1 MRSLWQRLRLAFRP
15 VLQTGNTE
23 ALARF
28 IAAGAQSVE
37 HTEVRLFNLLE
48 ENAIDTAYLNDSSV
62 VLFGTPTYVANM
74 SWQMKKW
81 FDTDWSVKLGGKLGG
96 VFATENAPYGGGA
109 EIAMMTLVNH
119 MLVKGMLVYSSGAEF
134 DRPFIHIGP
143 AGIRDRILEMEE
155 HCKTY
160 GRRMALKAHTL
171 FDRRE
176 SHK

>member
-1 MRSLWQRLRLAFRP
+1 MKLSI
-15 VLQTGNTE
+15 VYVSKTGNTE
-23 ALARF
+23 TLARY

-37 HTEVRLFNLLE
+37 HTEVRMFNLLDE
-48 ENAIDTAYLNDSSV
+48 SAIDTAYLNDSSA

-109 EIAMMTLVNH
+109 ELAMMTLVSH

-134 DRPFIHIGP
+134 GRPFIHIGP
-143 AGIRDRILEMEE
+143 AGIRERIPEMEE

-160 GRRMALKAHTL
+160 GRRMALKAHAL
-171 FDRRE
+171 FDRQE
-176 SHK
+176 SYE